1 MILTFLIL
9 YTVAL
14 VVYFNNREKNWGLWL
29 SLLLFSFGSGA
40 FGKSVIENFF
50 PYLIKYNFVTFN
62 SEFIFQIIYS
72 IGSFL
77 NQNVSPYCFMMF
89 AATYSGLFSKG
100 KLRVLG
106 SLLLIPLFIMFL
118 NTTFYPKVS
127 HNWILVAIWA
137 IPCYLVGTSFM
148 IYSTSIE
155 KSTEIKKDRKL
166 FNYLL
171 LPPFLTNVLTNYIGH
186 AVGLTAMWR
195 LNSIPV
201 VFAGITCL
209 VMMTKMGVLGVRLKI
224 EKQAFD
230 SKMQVFNTGSGLLNH
245 AVKNQIYKINSSL
258 FILKPYRDQLK
269 GSGKEAIDII
279 SRSSDHLTKLVDR
292 IQSKTQEIYIVRL
305 KQNLNKLLDDSIE
318 DIQMDCK
325 NKKVIINKKY
335 NAGNIDVLCDSTH
348 TKEVFIN
355 ILKNALEALKEGG
368 DIEVL
373 TEISKADNVIVVF
386 TDNGMGIHPNNLR
399 RVVDPFFTT
408 KGKNGTNF
416 GLGLAYCYHVMTK
429 SGGNLEIESELNKG
443 TSVKLTFPMNE
454 V

>member
-1 MILTFLIL
+1 MVLTFFIL
-9 YTVAL
+9 YTVAAII
-14 VVYFNNREKNWGLWL
+14 YINNREEDWGKWL

-40 FGKSVIENFF
+40 FGKSLVESFF
-50 PYLIKYNFVTFN
+50 PYLVEYNFVTLDY
-62 SEFIFQIIYS
+62 EILFQVSYS
-72 IGSFL
+72 LGSFF
-77 NQNVSPYCFMMF
+77 NQNVSPYCFVMF

-100 KLRVLG
+100 KLRLLG
-106 SLLLIPLFIMFL
+106 SLLLIPLFIMIL
-118 NTTFYPKVS
+118 NTTFYPQVS
-127 HNWILVAIWA
+127 HNWILVAVWA

-148 IYSTSIE
+148 IYSTKIE
-155 KSTEIKKDRKL
+155 KNTEKKKDRKL

-186 AVGLTAMWR
+186 AVGLIAMWR

-201 VFAGITCL
+201 AIAGITCI

-245 AVKNQIYKINSSL
+245 AVKNQLYKINSSL
-258 FILKPYRDQLK
+258 FLLKPYRNQLNA
-269 GSGKEAIDII
+269 SGKEAIDII
-279 SRSSDHLTKLVDR
+279 SRSSDHLTNMVDR
-292 IQSKTQEIYIVRL
+292 IQSKTQAIYIKRS
-305 KQNLNKLLDDSIE
+305 KQNLNEILDNSIE
-318 DIQMDCK
+318 DIQMDCDR
-325 NKKVIINKKY
+325 VRFNKKY
-335 NAGNIDVLCDSTH
+335 NAGNIDVICDSAH

-355 ILKNALEALKEGG
+355 ILNNALEALKEGG
-368 DIEVL
+368 EIEIL
-373 TEISKADNVIVVF
+373 TDFTKPDNVIVVF
-386 TDNGMGIHPNNLR
+386 TDNGMGISPNNLR

-408 KGKNGTNF
+408 KGKSGTNF

-443 TSVKLTFPMNE
+443 TSVKLTFPIKE